1 MLCRRWGGFPP
12 SSLTPPFVGEVSPL
26 RLRPSHFV
34 GEVSPLRLRPTTLDC
49 TLPWSIHHRTD
60 GMPLGDLPRPP
71 PSAQGPLRCSRSTGN
86 KKKKREHE
94 KEQIISKKR
103 PLLSRRPCLVFFCVQ
118 CPRSHLL
125 GPILGPILVFKQIK
139 ITINSLFHIQDCG
152 GREDI
157 RSYIASSR
165 RF

>member
-1 MLCRRWGGFPP
+1 MNQEDAVQALGRFPP
-12 SSLTPPFVGEVSPL
+12 LRLRPPPFVGEVSPL

-71 PSAQGPLRCSRSTGN
+71 PSAQGPLRCARSTGN

-103 PLLSRRPCLVFFCVQ
+103 PLLSRRPCLGKQKHKKGTKIKTQTKHNKCTMLFLFCKHVFLALLICV
-118 CPRSHLL
+118 
-125 GPILGPILVFKQIK
+125 GF
-139 ITINSLFHIQDCG
+139 
-152 GREDI
+152 
-157 RSYIASSR
+157 
-165 RF
+165 